1 MAPALKSNAGRS
13 LRLMAACLP
22 ATLSAASHSLRPPK
36 PTRSKL
42 ATFHKQ
48 FHRLVTQLDVY
59 WKITDF
65 PRAILVPDWGGE
77 AVAHIIDL
85 NYNWSPVSVY
95 AFIYG
100 TFALKYSGL
109 CVFAFRMEAVWTPPS
124 GVTSA
129 SIKPQTRRHRWHD
142 AALLFAPKSLCS
154 GCFETLTEFRPQW
167 HQMSPWNELL
177 VFYSDS
183 SDLI

>member
-1 MAPALKSNAGRS
+1 MGRRP
-13 LRLMAACLP
+13 L
-22 ATLSAASHSLRPPK
+22 TLSAPPSSFLFLSAALSLKCLFNQHGTCFKIKRGALVTANGSVSASDALSGIPLSPPPK

-59 WKITDF
+59 WKIADF
-65 PRAILVPDWGGE
+65 PRAILVPDLGGE

-100 TFALKYSGL
+100 TFALKCSGL
-109 CVFAFRMEAVWTPPS
+109 RVCAFRAEAVRTRPS
-124 GVTSA
+124 RVTSIC
-129 SIKPQTRRHRWHD
+129 STPD
-142 AALLFAPKSLCS
+142 PSPPVSSVVPELVLL
-154 GCFETLTEFRPQW
+154 
-167 HQMSPWNELL
+167 
-177 VFYSDS
+177 
-183 SDLI
+183 

>member
-129 SIKPQTRRHRWHD
+129 SIKPQTLRHRWHD
-142 AALLFAPKSLCS
+142 AALSFAPKSLFSCVPVV
-154 GCFETLTEFRPQW
+154 L
-167 HQMSPWNELL
+167 
-177 VFYSDS
+177 
-183 SDLI
+183 